1 MDTIARDFNRT
12 VSQMVAPLIPD
23 PDVLRRLLARS
34 SPQRVSKGEVI
45 LLRGDVPGHV
55 YFVADGLMRMVSTD
69 AETGT
74 ERTAQFFDAGQMFTD
89 PVAFFTQTPSTHG
102 IEAIEPSH
110 ILAMPRDALFEA
122 FDEDHAVERVGRI
135 FIQETLIGTHKR
147 ASRLLTLTVEERY
160 ETFLRTRPEV
170 ARRLPQYL
178 IASYLGVTPEGLSR
192 IRRRIA
198 HGAQAHG

>member
-12 VSQMVAPLIPD
+12 VSQVVSPLVPD
-23 PDVLRRLLARS
+23 PNVLRGLLARS
-34 SPQRVSKGEVI
+34 SPKRVSKGEVI
-45 LLRGDVPGHV
+45 LQRGDVPGHV
-55 YFVADGLMRMVSTD
+55 YFVADGLLRLVSTD

-74 ERTAQFFDAGQMFTD
+74 ERTAQFFDAGQIFTD
-89 PVAFFTQTPSTHG
+89 PVAFFSQAPSSHG
-102 IEAIEPSH
+102 IEAIELSH
-110 ILAMPRDALFEA
+110 VLAMPRDALFEA
-122 FDEDHAVERVGRI
+122 FDEDHTVERVGRI
-135 FIQETLIGTHKR
+135 FIQEALIGTHKR
-147 ASRLLTLTVEERY
+147 AARLLTLSVEERY

-198 HGAQAHG
+198 GGSHAQS